1 MEFQFPLFNTESG
14 EPHRPKSP
22 HLVDDRLPAEAK
34 PRLSRQALAVLARLE
49 AGPATNL
56 ELIPISTRFSAR
68 IYDLRRAGYVIDT
81 DQGDKASG
89 VTTYTLKGQ
98 R

>member
-1 MEFQFPLFNTESG
+1 MEFQFPLFDADGQAHKPRSAA
-14 EPHRPKSP
+14 
-22 HLVDDRLPAEAK
+22 LVDDRLPDEAK

-49 AGPATNL
+49 AGPATNI

-68 IYDLRRAGYVIDT
+68 IYDLRRAGYVIET
-81 DQGDKASG
+81 DQLDRGKG
-89 VTTYTLKGQ
+89 ITQYTLKGQ